1 MIERHKNIKYS
12 PSIEKDLKD
21 LVEEYKRTNYLFNVF
36 TLDNEDVD
44 NNFDLTILHTFL
56 NCMFYR
62 ISNEK
67 INDSNICFISSKN

>member
-21 LVEEYKRTNYLFNVF
+21 LVEEYKRTNSLFNVF

-44 NNFDLTILHTFL
+44 NNFDLNSVKFR
-56 NCMFYR
+56 F
-62 ISNEK
+62 
-67 INDSNICFISSKN
+67 